1 MFQFRLKFFLNFYC
15 FQISDFACFAGYFA
29 GGRRLSGIVS
39 HFILGV
45 AVKENGQTVPTEF
58 RSFCRVGSG
67 YSNKDLFSLLQKLQP
82 HFRKGGIPSHLKFGR
97 EKPDVWIDPKKS
109 VVVQIKAAEI
119 VVSDGFDVGCT
130 LRYLKPDNRTLC
142 MTANEPFFVFVTVD
156 DMILV
161 FQFRF
166 PRVEQVRYD
175 KSWTDCMTLEELQSL
190 RGRSDGKLA
199 RKAGLDEFDVRSY
212 RNRNSRDVS
221 RI

>member
-1 MFQFRLKFFLNFYC
+1 MNDKCLKNFCTYQSTHFQLVDKVLFDWGQNIQSITTKSKLFAYKELSTLNNWVWIGFT
-15 FQISDFACFAGYFA
+15 CFAGYYA

-82 HFRKGGIPSHLKFGR
+82 HFRKGGVPSHLKFGR

-119 VVSDGFDVGCT
+119 VASDGFDVGCT
-130 LRYLKPDNRTLC
+130 LRYPGSEIC
-142 MTANEPFFVFVTVD
+142 
-156 DMILV
+156 I
-161 FQFRF
+161 
-166 PRVEQVRYD
+166 
-175 KSWTDCMTLEELQSL
+175 
-190 RGRSDGKLA
+190 
-199 RKAGLDEFDVRSY
+199 
-212 RNRNSRDVS
+212 
-221 RI
+221 